1 MRIYMDVCCLN
12 RPFDDQTRAKIRI
25 ESDAVVATL
34 SKCTTGEWVLL
45 SSDVL
50 DLEINK
56 NPDEW
61 KKLKVTELYSIAREK
76 IEINDAIVEK
86 ALFFEHNGLKAFDSL
101 HLASANWSNAGI
113 FLTTDKDLLRKAER
127 LELNIN
133 TDNPLSWFMEVDD
146 SE

>member
-1 MRIYMDVCCLN
+1 MDVCCLN
-12 RPFDDQTRAKIRI
+12 RPFDDQTIAKIRI
-25 ESDAVVATL
+25 ESDAVLAIL

-50 DLEINK
+50 DLEISK

-61 KKLKVTELYSIAREK
+61 KKIKVTELYSVAREE
-76 IEINDAIVEK
+76 IEINDAIIEK
-86 ALFFEHNGLKAFDSL
+86 ALFFEQNGLKAFDSL
-101 HLASANWSNAGI
+101 HLASANWSNADI
-113 FLTTDKDLLRKAER
+113 FLTTDKDLLRKADR

-146 SE
+146 NE